1 MIFFCFCIRLE
12 SRQSPR
18 PTTQPQPSRS
28 ESIPRISQLRENTA
42 FPSSRQVQQ
51 AGSSAR
57 SLQTGSPSY
66 SREGQLA
73 GASSDASQESG
84 WGSPSSWL
92 ANLFQG
98 WQDVKDQYL
107 FHHVPGCRCF
117 RCNPAYYN
125 FNGEYVTRPVVDFLL
140 GSCPI
145 GCLCPY
151 CLEKRSIW
159 KAQNKCRNDGHKL
172 DRSLRCKSLFCAC
185 KIGCQDYSCI
195 RCEPRA
201 PENPILR
208 RKVVKES
215 SLGSQGSGERSDSS
229 PSGTPKSRSSKSP
242 PPVDQGQAVFYRGG
256 TLQSHMSTNKM
267 RRRKK

>member
-1 MIFFCFCIRLE
+1 MMGDGYAKERESLRTQARLREEEAFRQHLIDDVFSIRLE
-12 SRQSPR
+12 SPQSPR

-28 ESIPRISQLRENTA
+28 ESIPRISQFRENTA
-42 FPSSRQVQQ
+42 FPSSRQAQQ

-66 SREGQLA
+66 SREGQLV

-92 ANLFQG
+92 ANLSQG

-117 RCNPAYYN
+117 RCNPAYYI

-159 KAQNKCRNDGHKL
+159 KAQNKCRNDGHQIL
-172 DRSLRCKSLFCAC
+172 GFQG
-185 KIGCQDYSCI
+185 KIALPPYVEGWD
-195 RCEPRA
+195 
-201 PENPILR
+201 
-208 RKVVKES
+208 
-215 SLGSQGSGERSDSS
+215 SQ
-229 PSGTPKSRSSKSP
+229 
-242 PPVDQGQAVFYRGG
+242 A
-256 TLQSHMSTNKM
+256 L
-267 RRRKK
+267 